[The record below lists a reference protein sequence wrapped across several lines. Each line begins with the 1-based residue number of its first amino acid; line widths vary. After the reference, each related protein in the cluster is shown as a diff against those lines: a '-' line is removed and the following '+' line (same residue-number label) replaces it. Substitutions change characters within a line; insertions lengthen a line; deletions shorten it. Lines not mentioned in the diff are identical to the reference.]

1 MITDETFKRLAL
13 KFPGVSS
20 KPHFN
25 KTSFKSSKRIF
36 ATLDPK
42 LHLSCLKLS
51 EIVQD
56 VFCRYDSII
65 NYPVPNKWGKQ
76 GWTFF
81 NLKLVSKAM
90 LIDALCVA
98 YNLSEN

>member
-36 ATLDPK
+36 ATPDTK
-42 LHLSCLKLS
+42 LHPGCFKLS
-51 EIVQD
+51 EIGQD
-56 VFCRYDSII
+56 VFCKYDSII
-65 NYPVPNKWGKQ
+65 YRVPNKWVMQ
-76 GWTFF
+76 G
-81 NLKLVSKAM
+81 
-90 LIDALCVA
+90 
-98 YNLSEN
+98 